1 MKTKNI
7 KFLVIL
13 GIIVLSMLVFN
24 FSVVNASNDDEI
36 VQFKDENLKKALLE
50 YDTPVG
56 SFDTNGD
63 GELSVGELKNRWGE
77 SLMLENKGITDLT
90 GLEYCIDNLE
100 YLYLANNNISDI
112 SILKDFTGLNVL
124 DLSNNKITDITP
136 LQNIPNLLDLNL
148 SNNNVKDI
156 SALSNLTT
164 LYTLNLSNNCIE
176 DFTPIDGL
184 QIEELNIEGQ
194 RVTDNEGNG
203 DKTDTEENVEE
214 IETVK
219 PEENNATKEETKGE
233 KDNTPKTGV
242 ENNVILPTSI
252 IAVIIAVGIIA
263 FKK

>member
-1 MKTKNI
+1 MKIRNM
-7 KFLVIL
+7 KFLIVI

-24 FSVVNASNDDEI
+24 FNIVNASNEDDEI

-112 SILKDFTGLNVL
+112 SILKDFTGLSVL

-136 LQNIPNLLDLNL
+136 LQNITNLIDLNL

-156 SALSNLTT
+156 SALSNLTA
-164 LYTLNLSNNCIE
+164 LYTLNLSNNYIK

-184 QIEELNIEGQ
+184 QVEELNIEGQ
-194 RVTDNEGNG
+194 KVTDEDENITGTNEKDENTEVV
-203 DKTDTEENVEE
+203 KQEEN
-214 IETVK
+214 T
-219 PEENNATKEETKGE
+219 ENKVETKGE
-233 KDNTPKTGV
+233 KDNTPKTGI
-242 ENNVILPTSI
+242 ENNVLLPISI
-252 IAVIIAVGIIA
+252 IAVITALGIITL
-263 FKK
+263 KK

>member
-1 MKTKNI
+1 MKIRNM
-7 KFLVIL
+7 KFLIVI

-24 FSVVNASNDDEI
+24 FNIVNASNEDDEI

-112 SILKDFTGLNVL
+112 SILKDFTGLSVL

-136 LQNIPNLLDLNL
+136 LQNITNLIDLNL

-156 SALSNLTT
+156 SALSNLTA
-164 LYTLNLSNNCIE
+164 LYTLNLSNNYIK

-184 QIEELNIEGQ
+184 QVEELNIEGQ
-194 RVTDNEGNG
+194 KVTDEDENITGTNEKEEN
-203 DKTDTEENVEE
+203 TEE
-214 IETVK
+214 VK
-219 PEENNATKEETKGE
+219 QEENTENKVETKGE
-233 KDNTPKTGV
+233 KDDTPKTGL
-242 ENNVILPTSI
+242 ENNAILPISI
-252 IAVIIAVGIIA
+252 ITVVLALGIIT